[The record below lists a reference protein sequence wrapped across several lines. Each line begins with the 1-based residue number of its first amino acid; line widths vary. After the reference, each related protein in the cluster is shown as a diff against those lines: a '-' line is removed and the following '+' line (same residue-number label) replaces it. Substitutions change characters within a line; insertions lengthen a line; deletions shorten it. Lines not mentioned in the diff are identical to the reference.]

1 MVDKPFLVSGPSG
14 NVLFP
19 YFNARVNEPADSKS
33 KWKSDDP
40 HTLRF
45 HEESSKT
52 VDRGREKLTKK
63 KASSKARYFR
73 LWALAPE
80 NWKEGTLQELRK
92 QGTKRAVQIH
102 MHRKRRRSLTWVYLP
117 LCPE

>member
-1 MVDKPFLVSGPSG
+1 MVDKPFLVSGRSG
-14 NVLFP
+14 NVQFP
-19 YFNARVNEPADSKS
+19 YFNARVNEPADSKL

-40 HTLRF
+40 HTIRF
-45 HEESSKT
+45 HEESNKT

-73 LWALAPE
+73 LWALA
-80 NWKEGTLQELRK
+80 TLQELLK

-102 MHRKRRRSLTWVYLP
+102 VHRKRRQSLIWVYLP